1 MRKINKNFFLYRYH
15 FFTIIEP
22 LSFLT
27 YKTLLLLFRQNSY
40 FWMFSS
46 TFNFLLIFSFE
57 YLLLANTILHLTYYY
72 CFSTINAFVVFHYV
86 GEFLFFSKNL
96 AVFTLIN
103 QHMQILS
110 SRGVPPNE
118 CSPNIQKVVEK
129 IYLWVKSFLQTL
141 NSFAK
146 VYESKNSLLGGSQKF
161 ISPNFYM
168 KSKIL
173 SMKPKSLK
181 LWTHT
186 KKMINLAIRKSKL
199 SRQILSWSV
208 CECLCLQNAIIWLF
222 FELRL

>member
-1 MRKINKNFFLYRYH
+1 MRKINENFFVPLSLFH
-15 FFTIIEP
+15 HHWTTII
-22 LSFLT
+22 FD
-27 YKTLLLLFRQNSY
+27 FQNVVTA
-40 FWMFSS
+40 FSS
-46 TFNFLLIFSFE
+46 EFLFFNVFFNFQFLFIFYFE

-72 CFSTINAFVVFHYV
+72 CFSTINRFLIFHYV

-96 AVFTLIN
+96 AVFTLMN

-110 SRGVPPNE
+110 SRVPPNE
-118 CSPNIQKVVEK
+118 CSPKVVK
-129 IYLWVKSFLQTL
+129 QIYLWANSFLQTL

-161 ISPNFYM
+161 ISSDFYM

-186 KKMINLAIRKSKL
+186 KQRINLAIRKSK
-199 SRQILSWSV
+199 
-208 CECLCLQNAIIWLF
+208 
-222 FELRL
+222 